1 MGGGQVSEP
10 KSDSDSGADTAD
22 VQEDVDVDPD
32 DPLEAHGVAEGDLV
46 DAIAGAQSV
55 HHVQRELNV
64 SRDVATELIAAADLL
79 EKLSTG
85 CPPVDEAEARRGVQE
100 VSA

>member
-1 MGGGQVSEP
+1 M
-10 KSDSDSGADTAD
+10 
-22 VQEDVDVDPD
+22 
-32 DPLEAHGVAEGDLV
+32 AEGDLV

-55 HHVQRELNV
+55 HHVRRELNV
-64 SRDVATELIAAADLL
+64 SRDVATELIAAAGLL

-85 CPPVDEAEARRGVQE
+85 CPPVDEAEARRAVQE